1 MYYSRH
7 CAYPELFALVGGRV
21 PDYRGLFLRGVGGNS
36 AGLGQIQADAG
47 RDVGAQA
54 RWVSLW
60 AKWYGSLR
68 ADGAVSAR
76 YLGNWSDGGDS
87 QDGGYEF
94 TLNLSNAWGAAHTSN
109 EFRPANQ
116 AVRYFIRAKS

>member
-1 MYYSRH
+1 M
-7 CAYPELFALVGGRV
+7 GGRV